1 MSELQLQQGSPSG
14 AQAAILWEQRHLR
27 AKYGRFR
34 MLIVGR
40 ANAGKTTILQKICN
54 STVEPQVFDE
64 SGNKVCVFLDI
75 LTSTL
80 ISHPTYGR
88 LI

>member
-1 MSELQLQQGSPSG
+1 
-14 AQAAILWEQRHLR
+14 
-27 AKYGRFR
+27 